1 MTGTC
6 DSFQRGISYLR
17 ISVTDRCNLR
27 CIYCMPPE
35 GVELVSHGDILSFEE
50 ILLAVRAAVAL
61 GIDKIRI
68 TGGEPLVRSGV
79 VELVSMIA
87 AVEGVKDISMTTNGI
102 LLDKFAEQLVDA
114 GLNRVNIS
122 LDTLKYERFKE
133 ITRTGTLADA
143 LKGLQS
149 AKAAGLNPVKINMVP
164 MRGINDDEVI
174 DFAQMTI
181 TSGWHVRFIELMP
194 LNRQAGFIPSHIL
207 RRQIE
212 QLGPLEPFF
221 GITGNGAARYFTLPG
236 STGTMGFISPVSE
249 PFCEGC
255 NRLRLSAAGMVYPCL
270 FSTDGIDIRTPLR
283 TGADVDAIKKLLAAA
298 IAAKPRKHHLSEGG
312 PIDKKM
318 SSIGG

>member
-6 DSFQRGISYLR
+6 DGFQRGISYLR

-35 GVELVSHGDILSFEE
+35 GVELVSHDDILSFEE
-50 ILLAVRAAVAL
+50 ILLAVRAAVSL

-68 TGGEPLVRSGV
+68 TGGEPLVRSGI

-102 LLDKFAEQLVDA
+102 LLDKYADLLVGA

-122 LDTLKYERFKE
+122 LDTLKYQRFKE
-133 ITRTGTLADA
+133 ITRTGTLADT
-143 LKGLQS
+143 LKGLEA
-149 AKAAGLNPVKINMVP
+149 AKSVGLNPVKINMVP
-164 MRGINDDEVI
+164 MLGINDDEVI
-174 DFAQMTI
+174 DFARMTL

-194 LNRQAGFIPSHIL
+194 LNRQAGFVPSHIL
-207 RRQIE
+207 QRQIE
-212 QLGPLEPFF
+212 SLGPLEPFF
-221 GITGNGAARYFTLPG
+221 GITGNGAARYFSLPG
-236 STGTMGFISPVSE
+236 ATGTIGFISPVSE

-255 NRLRLSAAGMVYPCL
+255 NRLRLSSAGMVFPCL
-270 FSTDGIDIRTPLR
+270 FSADGIDIRTPIR
-283 TGADVDAIKKLLAAA
+283 GGADVEAVKHLLTAA
-298 IAAKPRKHHLSEGG
+298 IAAKPMKHNLTGGG
-312 PIDKKM
+312 PVDKKM

>member
-1 MTGTC
+1 MTGIC
-6 DSFQRGISYLR
+6 DGFQRGISYLR

-35 GVELVSHGDILSFEE
+35 GVELVSHDDILSFEE
-50 ILLAVRAAVAL
+50 ILLAVRAAVSL

-68 TGGEPLVRSGV
+68 TGGEPLVRSGI

-102 LLDKFAEQLVDA
+102 LLDKYAGQLAGA

-122 LDTLKYERFKE
+122 LDTLKYQRFKE
-133 ITRTGTLADA
+133 ITRVGSLADT
-143 LKGLQS
+143 LKGLEA
-149 AKAAGLNPVKINMVP
+149 AKAAGLTPVKINMVP
-164 MRGINDDEVI
+164 MLGINDDEVI
-174 DFAQMTI
+174 DFARMTI

-194 LNRQAGFIPSHIL
+194 LNRQSGFVPSHIL
-207 RRQIE
+207 QRQIE
-212 QLGPLEPFF
+212 SLGPLEPFF

-236 STGTMGFISPVSE
+236 ATGTIGFISPVSE

-255 NRLRLSAAGMVYPCL
+255 NRLRLSATGIIFPCL
-270 FSTDGIDIRTPLR
+270 FSADGIDIRMPLR
-283 TGADVDAIKKLLAAA
+283 KGADIVAVKLLLTAA
-298 IAAKPRKHHLSEGG
+298 IAAKPMKHNLTGG
-312 PIDKKM
+312 DPVDKKM

>member
-6 DSFQRGISYLR
+6 DGFQRGISYLR

-35 GVELVSHGDILSFEE
+35 GVALVAHQDILSFEE

-61 GIDKIRI
+61 GIDKIRV
-68 TGGEPLVRSGV
+68 TGGEPLVRSGIV
-79 VELVSMIA
+79 QLVSMIA

-102 LLDKFAEQLVDA
+102 LLDRYAGPLMDA
-114 GLNRVNIS
+114 GLNRINVS

-133 ITRTGTLADA
+133 ITRVGTLADA
-143 LKGLQS
+143 LKGLE
-149 AKAAGLNPVKINMVP
+149 AARAAGLNPIKINMVP
-164 MRGINDDEVI
+164 MRGVNDDEVV
-174 DFAQMTI
+174 DFARMTL

-194 LNRQAGFIPSHIL
+194 LNRQAGFVPSHIL
-207 RRQIE
+207 HRQIE
-212 QLGPLEPFF
+212 ELGPLVPFF

-236 STGTMGFISPVSE
+236 ATGTIGFISPVSE

-255 NRLRLSAAGMVYPCL
+255 NRLRLSATGMVFPCL
-270 FSTDGIDIRTPLR
+270 FSSDGIDIRTPIR
-283 TGADVDAIKKLLAAA
+283 NGADVASVKSLLAAA
-298 IAAKPRKHHLSEGG
+298 IAAKPRKHQLSEGG
-312 PIDKKM
+312 HIDKKM

>member
-6 DSFQRGISYLR
+6 DGFQRGISYLR

-35 GVELVSHGDILSFEE
+35 GVELVSHDDILSFEE

-102 LLDKFAEQLVDA
+102 LMDKYADRLVGA

-122 LDTLKYERFKE
+122 LDTLKYERFTK

-143 LKGLQS
+143 LKGLQ
-149 AKAAGLNPVKINMVP
+149 AARAAGLTPVKINMVP

-174 DFAQMTI
+174 DFAQMTV

-194 LNRQAGFIPSHIL
+194 LNRQAGFVPSHIL
-207 RRQIE
+207 QRQIA

-221 GITGNGAARYFTLPG
+221 GLTGNGAARYFTLPG
-236 STGTMGFISPVSE
+236 ATGTIGFISPVSE

-283 TGADVDAIKKLLAAA
+283 KGADVDAVKKLLAAA
-298 IAAKPRKHHLSEGG
+298 IAAKPKKHLLSEGG
-312 PIDKKM
+312 TVDTKM

>member
-6 DSFQRGISYLR
+6 DGFQRGISYLR

-35 GVELVSHGDILSFEE
+35 GVELVSHNDILSFEE
-50 ILLAVRAAVAL
+50 ILLAVRAAVSL

-68 TGGEPLVRSGV
+68 TGGEPLVRSSIV
-79 VELVSMIA
+79 QLVSMIA

-102 LLDKFAEQLVDA
+102 LLAKFAEQLADA

-133 ITRTGTLADA
+133 ITRVGTLADT
-143 LKGLQS
+143 LKGLEA
-149 AKAAGLNPVKINMVP
+149 AKAAGLAPVKINMVP

-174 DFAQMTI
+174 DFARMTL

-194 LNRQAGFIPSHIL
+194 LNRQAGFVPSHIL
-207 RRQIE
+207 QRQIE
-212 QLGPLEPFF
+212 SLGPLEPFF
-221 GITGNGAARYFTLPG
+221 GITGNGAARYFSLPG
-236 STGTMGFISPVSE
+236 ASGTIGFISPVSE

-255 NRLRLSAAGMVYPCL
+255 NRLRLSAAGMVFPCL
-270 FSTDGIDIRTPLR
+270 FSADGIDIRTPIR
-283 TGADVDAIKKLLAAA
+283 EGANAEAVKQLLAAA
-298 IAAKPRKHHLSEGG
+298 IAAKPMKHNLAGGG
-312 PIDKKM
+312 PVDKKM

>member
-6 DSFQRGISYLR
+6 DGFQRGISYLR

-35 GVELVSHGDILSFEE
+35 GVELVSHDDILSFEE
-50 ILLAVRAAVAL
+50 ILLAVRAAVSL

-68 TGGEPLVRSGV
+68 TGGEPLVRSGI

-102 LLDKFAEQLVDA
+102 LLDKYAGQLAGA

-122 LDTLKYERFKE
+122 LDTLKYQRFKE
-133 ITRTGTLADA
+133 ITRVGSLADT
-143 LKGLQS
+143 LKGLEA
-149 AKAAGLNPVKINMVP
+149 AKAAGLTPVKINMVP
-164 MRGINDDEVI
+164 MLGINDDEVI
-174 DFAQMTI
+174 DFARMTI

-194 LNRQAGFIPSHIL
+194 LNRQSGFVPSHIL
-207 RRQIE
+207 QRQIE
-212 QLGPLEPFF
+212 SLGPLEPFF

-236 STGTMGFISPVSE
+236 ATGTIGFISPVSE

-255 NRLRLSAAGMVYPCL
+255 NRLRLSATGIIFPCL
-270 FSTDGIDIRTPLR
+270 FSADGIDIRMPLR
-283 TGADVDAIKKLLAAA
+283 KGADIEAVKLLLTAA
-298 IAAKPRKHHLSEGG
+298 IAAKPMKHNLTGG
-312 PIDKKM
+312 DPVDKKM

>member
-1 MTGTC
+1 MSGTC
-6 DSFQRGISYLR
+6 DGFQRGISYLR

-35 GVELVSHGDILSFEE
+35 GVELVAHEDILSFEE
-50 ILLAVRAAVAL
+50 IMLAVRAAVTL

-68 TGGEPLVRSGV
+68 TGGEPLVRSGIV
-79 VELVSMIA
+79 DLVSMIA
-87 AVEGVKDISMTTNGI
+87 AVEGIKDISMTTNGI
-102 LLDKFAEQLVDA
+102 LLDKYAGQLIAA
-114 GLNRVNIS
+114 GLNRINVS

-149 AKAAGLNPVKINMVP
+149 AKSAGLNPVKINMVP
-164 MRGINDDEVI
+164 MRGVNDDEVI
-174 DFAQMTI
+174 DFARMTI

-194 LNRQAGFIPSHIL
+194 LNRQAGFVPSHIL
-207 RRQIE
+207 RQQIE
-212 QLGPLEPFF
+212 ELGPLEPFF
-221 GITGNGAARYFTLPG
+221 GITGNGAARYFTLPQA
-236 STGTMGFISPVSE
+236 TGTIGFISPVSE

-270 FSTDGIDIRTPLR
+270 FSSEGIDIRTPIR
-283 TGADVDAIKKLLAAA
+283 EGADVEAVKGLLAAA
-298 IAAKPRKHHLSEGG
+298 IAAKPRKHNLTGGG
-312 PIDKKM
+312 PLDKKM